1 MVKIKE
7 KNSKMKKD
15 FKRIGIA
22 FINTIQ
28 YFMDFFTPQNSVH
41 PDERGQCV
49 SYTARYFTMV
59 LILIDSYVIDRGSND
74 GLVRIRLK

>member
-22 FINTIQ
+22 FIIIR
-28 YFMDFFTPQNSVH
+28 YFLDFFYTAEFSTH
-41 PDERGQCV
+41 PDDRGQCV